1 MGDLMQ
7 TSPAIRKG
15 IYFQTLAGRPKYKMK
30 WILGSLTDLFIV
42 VDFTRHMLLPAV
54 PSYK

>member
-1 MGDLMQ
+1 MNGGLDANYP
-7 TSPAIRKG
+7 SHP
-15 IYFQTLAGRPKYKMK
+15 IYFQTLARRPKYKMK
-30 WILGSLTDLFIV
+30 CILGSLTDLFIV